1 MRKKR
6 TLLQLLNICE
16 ILEKTIFSRKI
27 YILRYSM
34 KHVVER
40 SPYWETDSRVVKY
53 KTSSFLWNS
62 DGPYYI
68 HKSPQLD
75 PNLR

>member
-1 MRKKR
+1 
-6 TLLQLLNICE
+6 
-16 ILEKTIFSRKI
+16 
-27 YILRYSM
+27 M